1 MADANNN
8 EYPTVLGADAVFKGQ
23 LAFEK
28 GVRLL
33 GKFEGE
39 IDSDGQLLI
48 AGGAS
53 LDGNV
58 KADTIRIDGNVKGNL
73 DAKAKVQLSES
84 ARVEGDVQAARL
96 EVAEGAVLVGRCM
109 VGVNGQGAKS
119 SDKTV
124 SATSSSQRSSVTPPG
139 KVKQGVPAAVAG
151 KR

>member
-8 EYPTVLGADAVFKGQ
+8 EYPTVLGADAVFKGE

-39 IDSDGQLLI
+39 IDSGGRLLI

-109 VGVNGQGAKS
+109 VGVNGHATKS
-119 SDKTV
+119 SDKSV
-124 SATSSSQRSSVTPPG
+124 SAASSSQRASVTSQG
-139 KVKQGVPAAVAG
+139 KVKQGMPAVAG

>member
-1 MADANNN
+1 MAHTNDN

-23 LAFEK
+23 LSFEK

-39 IDSDGQLLI
+39 IDSGGQLLI

-58 KADTIRIDGNVKGNL
+58 KAETIRIDGNVKGNL
-73 DAKAKVQLSES
+73 DAKAKIQLSES

-109 VGVNGQGAKS
+109 VGVNGHAAKP
-119 SDKTV
+119 SDKNV
-124 SATSSSQRSSVTPPG
+124 SAASTSQRSSVTPQG
-139 KVKQGVPAAVAG
+139 KGKHSIPAAMAG

>member
-8 EYPTVLGADAVFKGQ
+8 EYPTVLGADAVFKGE

-39 IDSDGQLLI
+39 IDSGGQLLI

-53 LDGNV
+53 LNGNV

-109 VGVNGQGAKS
+109 VGVNGHAAKS
-119 SDKTV
+119 SDKGV
-124 SATSSSQRSSVTPPG
+124 SATSSSQRSSVTSQG
-139 KVKQGVPAAVAG
+139 KVKQGMPAVAG